1 MTIRKR
7 NVLLLILL
15 TASCF
20 CKSFSQNSYEYL
32 SGNDL
37 NIVIPTENER
47 EYLKTNPVLTVVCD
61 SDWQPFEYLNKTLDI
76 PQYTGINYFLLK
88 KIASKAGIELK
99 FITTKS
105 YSESLNYFVS
115 GHADI
120 LTGYSKFYLNNMS
133 FSAKYTKPLYSMP
146 FVLVSKNKTAPKDG
160 DKISYLLD
168 IFSSRK
174 ILEDKYKGNSFYF
187 IKKSSI
193 RELANSIINDECDFA
208 FMNKFD
214 IESLYIPEY
223 YKIIETGIP
232 YDFSFALS
240 ESVPEEAISLL
251 NKAIETLTQ
260 NEFESII
267 KTSLV
272 ERRYYDHETNLR
284 KRNTTVG
291 LILCIIF
298 VLVITT
304 LIYLY
309 IYISKKRHPRMMDYD
324 ETTGIPSFTKFKH
337 DVREKLKTALPN
349 EYFLLS
355 LDVDNFSFINDSYG
369 FNIGNAL
376 LIEISQQLMYEC
388 KNLDFLLCRFYAD
401 NFILFGKNPGF
412 IGIIE
417 EYVFRLTH
425 NTDFI
430 KTFLPE
436 NYELTFSSGLYYI
449 TDNTIDV
456 SIMIDNANTARRL
469 GKNSSLTHRITEFTK
484 QMSDDSEMKKSIT
497 LSMNNAIENK
507 EFEVYFQPK
516 FRFADSVV
524 IGAEA
529 LIRWNNPEKGFLSPG
544 TFIPL
549 FEHNGFIQKI
559 DLYVFERVCRFLDS
573 WNHSGPDGTC
583 PHPITISF
591 NLSRFHLY
599 NPNLIKDLTAIQKN
613 YTIAPCQIEV
623 ELTESVMFDNKKR
636 LIHIMNQIKDSG
648 FTISVDDFGS
658 GYSSLNLLKDMPAD
672 VLKLDKEF
680 LSVDEENE
688 KERIIITSV
697 VNMAKQLNITTVA
710 EGVETA
716 EQSDFLKKIGC
727 DIVQGFYYSKPIQ
740 EKPYR
745 ELLEKSFLK
754 QKE

>member
-1 MTIRKR
+1 M
-7 NVLLLILL
+7 
-15 TASCF
+15 
-20 CKSFSQNSYEYL
+20 SY
-32 SGNDL
+32 
-37 NIVIPTENER
+37 PA
-47 EYLKTNPVLTVVCD
+47 
-61 SDWQPFEYLNKTLDI
+61 Q
-76 PQYTGINYFLLK
+76 
-88 KIASKAGIELK
+88 
-99 FITTKS
+99 
-105 YSESLNYFVS
+105 
-115 GHADI
+115 
-120 LTGYSKFYLNNMS
+120 
-133 FSAKYTKPLYSMP
+133 YTKPLYSMP
-146 FVLVSKNKTAPKDG
+146 LVLVSKNKTVPKDG
-160 DKISYLLD
+160 DRIAYLLD
-168 IFSSRK
+168 IFSNRNIIEK
-174 ILEDKYKGNSFYF
+174 KYNGNFYF

-193 RELANSIINDECDFA
+193 RELASSIINDDCDFA

-214 IESLYIPEY
+214 IESLHIPEY
-223 YKIIETGIP
+223 YNVIETGIP
-232 YDFSFALS
+232 YDFSYALS
-240 ESVPEEAISLL
+240 DTVPKEAVSLL
-251 NKAIETLTQ
+251 NKAIDNLSQ
-260 NEFESII
+260 NEFESIV

-272 ERRYYDHETNLR
+272 ERRFYDHEQKLHKKNI
-284 KRNTTVG
+284 TTAII
-291 LILCIIF
+291 LLCICF
-298 VLVITT
+298 LVIAFI
-304 LIYLY
+304 IYLY
-309 IYISKKRHPRMMDYD
+309 LYISKKRHPRMMDYD
-324 ETTGIPSFTKFKH
+324 ETTGIPSFAKFKH

-376 LIEISQQLMYEC
+376 LIEISQQLLSEC

-401 NFILFGKNPGF
+401 NFIIFGKNPGF

-417 EYVFRLTH
+417 EYVYRLTH

-436 NYELTFSSGLYYI
+436 NYELTFSSGVYYV

-516 FRFADSVV
+516 FRFKDSVV

-544 TFIPL
+544 AFIPL

-559 DLYVFERVCRFLDS
+559 DLYVFERVCRFLDK

-599 NPNLIKDLTAIQKN
+599 NPNLIRDLTAIQQN

-680 LSVDEENE
+680 LSVDKENE
-688 KERIIITSV
+688 KEKIIIKSV
-697 VNMAKQLNITTVA
+697 VNMAKQLEITTVA
-710 EGVETA
+710 EGVETK

-740 EKPYR
+740 EKPYM
-745 ELLEKSFLK
+745 ELLEKSFLNK
-754 QKE
+754 KK